1 MFDIATVLRFHSGM
15 NLPTKFLLGAAFMFV
30 STVARAEL
38 TWEKIELEQSP
49 AAGAESA
56 VFPFKY
62 ENKGDKP
69 IHISNVRTSCGCT
82 TAALK
87 KNDVAPGEK
96 GEIVATLK
104 IGDHSGL
111 QQKTVTVETDDP
123 KQAQMILTLK
133 ANVTQV
139 LELQPALVFWQG
151 NEDPKAK
158 TIVAKAGKGVT
169 IKSLDVVSSA
179 PEFTTKV
186 EPGSAAG
193 EFKITVKP
201 HDTAHQLNANLTIK
215 PDAAAG
221 TTKVFT
227 ATARVMPLV
236 TTPTIAPS
244 S

>member
-1 MFDIATVLRFHSGM
+1 MH
-15 NLPTKFLLGAAFMFV
+15 LPTKVLLGAAFLCV
-30 STVARAEL
+30 STVAQAEL

-49 AAGAESA
+49 PPGAESA
-56 VFPFKY
+56 VFAFQY
-62 ENKGDKP
+62 QNKGDKP

-111 QQKTVTVETDDP
+111 QQKTVTVDTDDTAHP
-123 KQAQMILTLK
+123 QTILTLK
-133 ANVTQV
+133 ATVTQF
-139 LELQPALVFWQG
+139 LELQPALVYWQA
-151 NEDPKAK
+151 NEDPKPK

-169 IKSLDVVSSA
+169 MKSLEVTSSA

-186 EPGSAAG
+186 EPGSTAG
-193 EFKITVKP
+193 EFKINVTP
-201 HDTAHQLNANLTIK
+201 RDTAHQLNANLSIK
-215 PDAAAG
+215 PDSAAG
-221 TTKVFT
+221 AGTKVFT

-236 TTPTIAPS
+236 MPPPTPAPTTAPKA
-244 S
+244 